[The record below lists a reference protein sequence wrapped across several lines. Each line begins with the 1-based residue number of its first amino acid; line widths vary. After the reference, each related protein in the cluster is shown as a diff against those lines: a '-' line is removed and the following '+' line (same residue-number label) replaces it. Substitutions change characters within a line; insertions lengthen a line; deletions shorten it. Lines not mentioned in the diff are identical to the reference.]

1 MVRDIPKTTDAMLD
15 HISAQSKDKGDAL
28 DAIGRFLL
36 EHPKYDTDE
45 HLAEARISLLS

>member
-15 HISAQSKDKGDAL
+15 HIGAQSKDKGDAL

-36 EHPKYDTDE
+36 EHPEHDNDE
-45 HLAEARISLLS
+45 HLLEARLALL

>member
-15 HISAQSKDKGDAL
+15 HIGAQSKDKGDAL

-36 EHPKYDTDE
+36 EHPEYDTDE
-45 HLAEARISLLS
+45 HLAEARISLL

>member
-15 HISAQSKDKGDAL
+15 HIGAQSKDKGDAL

-36 EHPKYDTDE
+36 EHPEYDNDPDLNDAR
-45 HLAEARISLLS
+45 LALL

>member
-15 HISAQSKDKGDAL
+15 TISAQSKDKGDAL

-36 EHPKYDTDE
+36 EHPEYDNDD
-45 HLAEARISLLS
+45 HLTEARLALL